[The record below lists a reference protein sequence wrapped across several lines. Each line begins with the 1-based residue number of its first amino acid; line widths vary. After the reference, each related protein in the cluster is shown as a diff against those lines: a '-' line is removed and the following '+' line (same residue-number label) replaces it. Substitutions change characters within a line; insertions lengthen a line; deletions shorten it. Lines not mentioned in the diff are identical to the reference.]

1 MPKSYRIRTE
11 VGVDK
16 YINVNLEQDWESL
29 EILSLKILSNNI
41 YTRFCADYGVVTGR
55 VFVNGGFGL
64 PNAKVSVF
72 IPLEDTDELNPV
84 ISELYP
90 YKTINDINEEGYRYN
105 LLPKLPSYNGHA
117 STGSFPNKGDVLM
130 DESYIEVYDKYYRF
144 TVTTNESGDFM
155 IFGVPTGEQTIVM
168 DVDLSDI
175 GCFSLSPQDLIQQ
188 GLATETQVNGAQF
201 KSSTNLRELP
211 QIKNLIYTVN
221 VRPFWGSE
229 DLCQIGITRVDFDLT
244 KQANINI
251 QPSAIFMG
259 SIISTTDDDALKIKC
274 KPKNNT
280 GNLCELVAG
289 PGQIQGI
296 RQTIYSD
303 TNGLPILER
312 WDIEQAG
319 KVIDS
324 DGTFLVNVP
333 MNLDYVYTN
342 EFGQQILSN
351 DPSKGIP
358 TKGKYRFKF
367 KWQNEQ
373 GLQGSFLRADFLVP
387 NIKEYGWTNSNND
400 PFINNSTSIVTY
412 PQIPVGSI
420 TGSTVAYP
428 HGGLIKPVTSNIE
441 SYSIYIGNNQYFGSP
456 ESIPIQ
462 PGDTITIVASP
473 IDPQQAQDIQFT
485 YVPQDLFDVFRSY
498 SFSTDWD
505 DYSNIQSAIDCED
518 TFYQFGYN
526 KVYTTGM
533 FLDRY
538 KNGIGRA
545 RHLGIKEIDNR
556 SCKSTVNTFPVN
568 DIIRNFDTIFF
579 VFNILINIL
588 TFPLLTLLFVAHF
601 IAFMWPILKYVLIIL
616 GIFLT
621 KNAIADTF
629 AAVENASDVIET
641 QLSIISANVGGP
653 VVDVGAIIKA
663 VRLILAQFVLV
674 LKAAFSVVL
683 AAAFTAFAILA
694 AIRVKGFPRIGL
706 PMISYPDCTSCDC
719 QCGDAE
725 LEDDFSTSSI
735 TNELEAAAAQEASSQ
750 GGSNVVLSTP
760 NTLIA
765 PVNYSGSYDL
775 DHPNLSVD
783 EDGNKPF
790 PPCKPFSELLQ
801 DDDIT
806 IDVVLKASVDFK
818 RIASG
823 YDIISSTDPNR
834 LIPNESYLL
843 KAPQP
848 FLFKADADPSN
859 SNKDERYFAI
869 PSTVPFGQKLNE
881 FNTRDKYFY
890 SSTQNTPNTGV
901 NQIKTTVNPTL
912 GSTPYYD
919 QVLVVLMSQGAT
931 EQLGVGKIVTFQ
943 NPNYVD
949 PSFSTPGNR
958 LTNLTGATFNQFSN
972 NAITGTTI
980 TGNTIPKTVFYANPS
995 GPSNGSSQANI
1006 FIVSP
1011 QVSQKP
1017 VIGNPLAEQ
1026 SYLEYPTDIEYFQLI
1041 TGLTYNNFI
1050 TACGV
1055 GTGNTGFF
1063 PANYLLHDISC
1074 LVNTCNVAT
1083 LTYPNIISSMQNYEN
1098 YEICIFV
1105 RGVDPHSAKQ
1115 PTIQYDLSR
1124 IFGKSYN
1131 TGPIVS
1137 GSYYLNQPI
1146 QSLSSGVKPLQHDTA
1161 NNTTTNLYF
1170 DSFTFTPDPTQYTA
1184 FTSNYPYYY
1193 LSTDDSLS
1201 SSYSPYPGQ
1210 WQTNQQSTTNLE
1222 QTIAIGNT
1230 RDLPIGNTSFYMVGG
1245 TYLRWVNSL
1254 TTAPIFLQTGNNNS
1268 NPSCNQ
1274 DCQIGEYF
1282 NTGSTFY
1289 TGINSAGNLTA
1300 LYSPAYY
1307 RYTLPG
1313 VVFSASTK
1321 IVMRSDR
1328 LPTSTEVQNGASG
1341 TQTGFALHQND
1352 NFAFYSADGLQSPPI
1367 ITAGIDL
1374 PSGESQD
1381 NDQTTSGLTETLT
1394 CEGMVPL
1401 ACYSGSGN
1409 SVGIVPSGQCTVPAN
1424 RMINGCYCL
1433 LNKTYLFQYGD
1444 DVKLFL
1450 EWKVRFTMNF
1460 AACRGVFAQVFQN
1473 NWVNGTL
1480 YMFNFNKK
1488 TTFPN
1493 GPDNPFYDHCQDVI
1507 MFNQISNT
1515 FFYRSSPWDGL
1526 DFIGKDSPATNPN
1539 AVGANFPGFGYNKKQ
1554 IQFPTTIT
1562 DLGPRDY
1569 FINEICCSN
1578 GEQGFGS
1585 YYANQLKTTSYQDNS
1600 DIIQLGFL
1608 SRILNEGVRQRILP
1622 ISNGGNNSEGKGII
1636 QFFNSTRGGYRIDG
1650 DWAQMLS
1657 INSEWKISP
1666 FITENIPGPQYI
1678 YFGDNNNGTTTYS
1691 GDEIRPIMGLFFEP
1705 VEEDIRYRKIMSP
1718 GIETF
1723 NFSPLIEEK
1732 FSYPKSQEVPNYRWA
1747 ITEPDVYAGTPNIFG
1762 SENNN
1767 WYTNASSQTGFFA
1780 RKYQDLE
1787 FTAPTPKYQ
1796 TTTTKVGYLANFD
1809 LNGVPDPI
1817 IPIQNILQGAPSLI
1831 PTTSSVI
1838 LVGAP
1843 YHFYF
1848 GLNNGKTAIDRFYK
1862 LYVVTED

>member
-144 TVTTNESGDFM
+144 TVTTNDSGDFM

-188 GLATETQVNGAQF
+188 GLATETQVDGARF

-428 HGGLIKPVTSNIE
+428 PGGLIKPVTSNIE

-505 DYSNIQSAIDCED
+505 DYANAQEAIDCED
-518 TFYQFGYN
+518 SFYEFKYN
-526 KVYTTGM
+526 KVYTTAM

-568 DIIRNFDTIFF
+568 DIIRNFDFIFF

-588 TFPLLTLLFVAHF
+588 TFPILTLLFIAHF
-601 IAFMWPILKYVLIIL
+601 ISFMWPLLKYVLIAL
-616 GIFLT
+616 GIYFTYEATVALVESIQT
-621 KNAIADTF
+621 TIAAI
-629 AAVENASDVIET
+629 NIASG
-641 QLSIISANVGGP
+641 IISVSLAGP
-653 VVDVGAIIKA
+653 VVNVGNILEA
-663 VRLILAQFVLV
+663 VRLVLWAIGQTVIAIFKLGLAL
-674 LKAAFSVVL
+674 
-683 AAAFTAFAILA
+683 AFTAVAVVA
-694 AIRVKGFPRIGL
+694 AKRIKGFPRIGL
-706 PMISYPDCTSCDC
+706 PMIAYPDCTSCDC
-719 QCGDAE
+719 DCKSAE
-725 LEDDFSTSSI
+725 MDDDFDESSI
-735 TNELEAAAAQEASSQ
+735 NQDINELGNAAQ
-750 GGSNVVLSTP
+750 GGTEVLSVP
-760 NTLIA
+760 KTLIA
-765 PVNYSGSYDL
+765 PVNYSGSYDV
-775 DHPNLSVD
+775 DHPNLTVND
-783 EDGNKPF
+783 DNEGPYH
-790 PPCKPFSELLQ
+790 PCESLGTLMGDQ
-801 DDDIT
+801 GLVSDLA
-806 IDVVLKASVDFK
+806 VRASLDF
-818 RIASG
+818 RRLFSG
-823 YDIISSTDPNR
+823 YDVISSTSQNNY
-834 LIPNESYLL
+834 IPNPQYLL

-848 FLFKADADPSN
+848 FLFTGKKLAFLLENASADQ
-859 SNKDERYFAI
+859 RLFAF
-869 PSTVPFGQKLNE
+869 PKSVTLSQKLNE
-881 FNTRDKYFY
+881 FNTRDKYFK
-890 SSTQNTPNTGV
+890 STTTAPNGTGI
-901 NQIKTTVNPTL
+901 NRIKTTVNPSL
-912 GSTPYYD
+912 GSTFYED
-919 QVLVVLMSQGAT
+919 QVLVVLMNQGT
-931 EQLGVGKIVTFQ
+931 TSSLGVGNVVTFQ
-943 NPNYVD
+943 DPNYVN
-949 PSFSTPGNR
+949 PNFSTPGNR
-958 LTNLTGATFNQFSN
+958 LTNLTGATTNQFQN
-972 NAITGTTI
+972 NAITGVTT
-980 TGNTIPKTVFYANPS
+980 TGNTIPYQVPYADPNSPTS
-995 GPSNGSSQANI
+995 FATPANI

-1011 QVSQKP
+1011 TVSQLS
-1017 VIGNPLAEQ
+1017 VAGNNNVEQ
-1026 SYLEYPTDIEYFQLI
+1026 SYLQYPTDIEYFQLV
-1041 TGLTYNNFI
+1041 TGVTYNDFI
-1050 TACGV
+1050 AQS
-1055 GTGNTGFF
+1055 NTTSAGFF
-1063 PANYLLHDISC
+1063 PSEYLLHDIVIG
-1074 LVNTCNVAT
+1074 VNACGVVN
-1083 LTYPNIISSMQNYEN
+1083 LTYNNVITTMTDHQN

-1105 RGVDPHSAKQ
+1105 RGVDPHTAKQ

-1124 IFGKSYN
+1124 IFGKSYGQ
-1131 TGPIVS
+1131 GPIIS
-1137 GSYYLNQPI
+1137 GSYYLNRPI
-1146 QSLSSGVKPLQHDTA
+1146 QPTTGTGYKPLSHNTA
-1161 NNTTTNLYF
+1161 NNTTPNLYF
-1170 DSFTFTPDPTQYTA
+1170 PSFTFTPDSTYYTG

-1193 LSTDDSLS
+1193 LSTDDSIS
-1201 SSYSPYPGQ
+1201 TTYNPYPGQ
-1210 WQTNQQSTTNLE
+1210 WQTNNLSSNQIITNTNGRQLPLINQSY
-1222 QTIAIGNT
+1222 
-1230 RDLPIGNTSFYMVGG
+1230 YMVGG
-1245 TYLRWVNSL
+1245 TYIRWVDSQSGGQTML
-1254 TTAPIFLQTGNNNS
+1254 LYTGNIAS
-1268 NPSCNQ
+1268 SPSCDQ
-1274 DCQIGEYF
+1274 DCQNQEYF

-1289 TGINSAGNLTA
+1289 TGINAAGNLTA

-1307 RYTLPG
+1307 RYSLGG
-1313 VVFSASTK
+1313 VSFSSSAN

-1328 LPTSTEVQNGASG
+1328 LPTSSTVQNGASG
-1341 TQTGFALHQND
+1341 TQTGFGLHQND
-1352 NFAFYSADGLQSPPI
+1352 NFAVFTAEGAASYPYISAG
-1367 ITAGIDL
+1367 ADL
-1374 PSGESQD
+1374 YSGESQD
-1381 NDQTTSGLTETLT
+1381 DDPTIQALTETLT

-1401 ACYSGSGN
+1401 ECYSGSGSN
-1409 SVGIVPSGQCTVPAN
+1409 VGVIPSSQCSIPAD

-1433 LNKTYLFQYGD
+1433 LNKTYLEQYPED
-1444 DVKLFL
+1444 ARLFL

-1473 NWVNGTL
+1473 NWINGVL

-1515 FFYRSSPWDGL
+1515 FFYRSSPWDGS
-1526 DFIGKDSPATNPN
+1526 DFIGKDSPTTNPN

-1608 SRILNEGVRQRILP
+1608 SRILNEGVRQRIIP
-1622 ISNGGNNSEGKGII
+1622 ISNGGDNSEGKGII

-1767 WYTNASSQTGFFA
+1767 WYTNASSQTGFFS